1 MPAKLPEE
9 EIWSRVKR
17 LSKETVYTIDTKQPY
32 EIKGTTNEII
42 VIENRDVRPHRGDVY
57 RVYLR
62 LHEDGYVATD
72 NMPKGIVK
80 PGQSLRII
88 LAILVALFPDEIEV
102 FTKGRI
108 KGIRFREVLSRS
120 KGEDR

>member
-1 MPAKLPEE
+1 MPTKLDEE
-9 EIWSRVKR
+9 EIWARVRK
-17 LSKETVYTIDTKQPY
+17 LWKKTIYTIDRQQPY
-32 EIKGTTNEII
+32 EIKGSTHEMII
-42 VIENRDVRPHRGDVY
+42 IENRDVRPHRGDVY

-88 LAILVALFPDEIEV
+88 LAILVAILPDEIEV
-102 FTKGRI
+102 FQKGRV
-108 KGIRFREVLSRS
+108 KGIRFKE
-120 KGEDR
+120 